1 MPRRKPAPKPKRKA
15 ARKSAP
21 TQKQR
26 DYAAFTEATNAAA
39 AAALAPLQAQMDA
52 IKGQILTQQSLVLK
66 DIAAAVRAAAEAHT
80 QYALVLPTP
89 THALIARNA
98 EHAAQAYPD
107 DHTYTPA
114 PYLSQTSLEDEP
126 QNSAEYFSRLTAGVS
141 APARALLYLVAG
153 RWADATYTPSC
164 ELDTDKHGAGC
175 KHEARSV
182 PFTLNALA
190 RDLYGS
196 AGGKQAAQVYALLQE
211 LESVQITYG
220 KTETDAQSG
229 IEQTAARLY
238 EPLVVAGLK
247 GVGLA
252 GESRKSGN
260 LHRHLILAKGLHNE
274 YRTGSYRR
282 IRRALLTGW
291 TGWQQEL
298 ALRLYSHIG
307 TYYGARRLLRSADKR
322 SGTIS
327 IGRTDKEPMDLGGIA
342 HLLPSYGDDPKALQ
356 RKLEEFAQEV
366 NRRSEPTELHFVGI
380 RPIKKGRHTQ
390 GWAMAITYPEPPLTA
405 KQRNR
410 LQAAEGK
417 RQLAALIGA
426 PQRAQGAQK
435 VQERAAKPAPDEVL
449 RVEVDS
455 YGNEVVVL
463 AAEKPKPA
471 AAPQDTPPLC
481 SHGVAF
487 TLQPAGVS
495 KRTNKPYK
503 AFWQARHKTDN
514 GEWCK
519 EKQEST
525 A

>member
-1 MPRRKPAPKPKRKA
+1 MPRRKPEPAPKRKA

-21 TQKQR
+21 TKAQR
-26 DYAAFTEATNAAA
+26 QAFTDAANNAAR
-39 AAALAPLQAQMDA
+39 AALAPLTAQMA
-52 IKGQILTQQSLVLK
+52 KLSAQITAQQSLVLK
-66 DIAAAVRAAAEAHT
+66 DIAAAVRAAAEAQT
-80 QYALVLPTP
+80 EYALILPTP

-98 EHAAQAYPD
+98 EHAAQKYPE
-107 DHTYTPA
+107 DHTYTPK

-141 APARALLYLVAG
+141 PQARVLLSLIAG
-153 RWADATYTPSC
+153 RWAEATYTPSC
-164 ELDTDKHGAGC
+164 EVDRNKHGAGC

-190 RDLYGS
+190 RDLYSTTEGKRNT
-196 AGGKQAAQVYALLQE
+196 GGKQSAQVLALLQE
-211 LESVQITYG
+211 LESVRITYG
-220 KTETDAQSG
+220 KTGEIQHEYAEEG
-229 IEQTAARLY
+229 TAALAY
-238 EPLVVAGLK
+238 EPLVVSGLRGIGLK
-247 GVGLA
+247 G
-252 GESRKSGN
+252 ESRNN
-260 LHRHLILAKGLHNE
+260 LSAHLILAKGLHEE

-327 IGRTDKEPMDLGGIA
+327 VGRTDSEPMDLGGLA
-342 HLLPSYGDDPKALQ
+342 HLLPSHGDNPKALH
-356 RKLEEFAQEV
+356 RKLEEFAAEV
-366 NRRSEPTELHFVGI
+366 NKRSEPTELHIVGVRAI
-380 RPIKKGRHTQ
+380 RKGRHTE
-390 GWAMAITYPEPPLTA
+390 GWALDITYPEQPLTA
-405 KQRNR
+405 KQRGR
-410 LQAAEGK
+410 LKEAEGR

-426 PQRAQGAQK
+426 PQRAQVEQEAAALPVV
-435 VQERAAKPAPDEVL
+435 VQPL

-463 AAEKPKPA
+463 PAALPKPE
-471 AAPQDTPPLC
+471 PVQEGVPTC
-481 SHGVAF
+481 SHGIPF

-495 KRTNKPYK
+495 KAGKAYR
-503 AFWQARHKTDN
+503 AFWQARHKVPS

-519 EKQEST
+519 EKREST
-525 A
+525 S

>member
-1 MPRRKPAPKPKRKA
+1 MPRRKPEPAPKRKA

-21 TQKQR
+21 TKAQR
-26 DYAAFTEATNAAA
+26 AAFTEAANSAAR
-39 AAALAPLQAQMDA
+39 AALAPIQEQMAKLSAQITAQQA
-52 IKGQILTQQSLVLK
+52 LVLK

-80 QYALVLPTP
+80 EYALILPTP

-107 DHTYTPA
+107 DHTYTPK

-141 APARALLYLVAG
+141 PQARVLLSLIAG
-153 RWADATYTPSC
+153 RWAEATYTPSC
-164 ELDTDKHGAGC
+164 EVDRNKHGAGC

-190 RDLYGS
+190 RDLYDGT
-196 AGGKQAAQVYALLQE
+196 GGKQAAQVLALLQE
-211 LESVQITYG
+211 LESVRITYG
-220 KTETDAQSG
+220 KTGEIQHEYAEEG
-229 IEQTAARLY
+229 TAALAY
-238 EPLVVAGLK
+238 EPLVVSGLRGIGLK
-247 GVGLA
+247 G
-252 GESRKSGN
+252 ESRNN
-260 LHRHLILAKGLHNE
+260 LSAHLILARGLHEE

-327 IGRTDKEPMDLGGIA
+327 VGRTNKEPMDLGGLA
-342 HLLPSYGDDPKALQ
+342 HLLPSHGDNPAALQ
-356 RKLEEFAQEV
+356 RKLEEFAAEV
-366 NRRSEPTELHFVGI
+366 NRRSADYPSELHIVQV
-380 RPIKKGRHTQ
+380 RPIRKGRHTS
-390 GWAMAITYPEPPLTA
+390 GWALDITYPEPPLTA
-405 KQRNR
+405 KQRAR
-410 LQAAEGK
+410 LKEAEGR
-417 RQLAALIGA
+417 RQLAALISA
-426 PQRAQGAQK
+426 PQRAADKAESEQAP
-435 VQERAAKPAPDEVL
+435 VARPAIVEPL

-463 AAEKPKPA
+463 PADLPKPE
-471 AAPQDTPPLC
+471 PVQEGVPTC
-481 SHGVAF
+481 SHGIPF

-495 KRTNKPYK
+495 KAGKAYK
-503 AFWQARHKTDN
+503 AFWQARHKVPS

-519 EKQEST
+519 EKRERTS
-525 A
+525 

>member
-1 MPRRKPAPKPKRKA
+1 MRSSAGGKRTPTKA
-15 ARKSAP
+15 ERE
-21 TQKQR
+21 
-26 DYAAFTEATNAAA
+26 AFTEAVNSAAR
-39 AAALAPLQAQMDA
+39 AALAPLQGQMAKLSAQITA
-52 IKGQILTQQSLVLK
+52 QQSLVLK
-66 DIAAAVRAAAEAHT
+66 DIAAAVRAAAEAQT
-80 QYALVLPTP
+80 EYALILPTP
-89 THALIARNA
+89 SHALIARNA

-107 DHTYTPA
+107 DHTYTPK

-141 APARALLYLVAG
+141 APARALLYLIAG

-164 ELDTDKHGAGC
+164 ELDRNKHGAGC

-196 AGGKQAAQVYALLQE
+196 AGGKQTAQVLALLQE

-220 KTETDAQSG
+220 KTAISAESG
-229 IEQTAARLY
+229 IEQTAAKLY
-238 EPLVVAGLK
+238 EPLVVGGLK
-247 GVGLA
+247 GIGLK

-260 LHRHLILAKGLHNE
+260 LHRHLLLARGLHEE
-274 YRTGSYRR
+274 YRTGSYKR

-327 IGRTDKEPMDLGGIA
+327 VGRTDRSPMDLGGLA
-342 HLLPSYGDDPKALQ
+342 HLLPSHGDNPKALH
-356 RKLEEFAQEV
+356 RKLEEFAAEV
-366 NRRSEPTELHFVGI
+366 NRRSESTELHIVGV
-380 RPIKKGRHTQ
+380 RPIRKGRHTE
-390 GWAMAITYPEPPLTA
+390 GWALDITYPEPPLTA
-405 KQRNR
+405 KQRGR
-410 LQAAEGK
+410 LKEAEGR

-426 PQRAQGAQK
+426 PQRAVDKAEGEQ
-435 VQERAAKPAPDEVL
+435 APVARPTFVEPL

-463 AAEKPKPA
+463 PADLPKPE
-471 AAPQDTPPLC
+471 PVQEGVPTC
-481 SHGVAF
+481 SHGVPF

-495 KRTNKPYK
+495 KAGKAYK
-503 AFWQARHKTDN
+503 AFWQARHKVPS

-519 EKQEST
+519 EKRERTS
-525 A
+525 